1 MRSLRK
7 RLGFITIFG
16 IYSILGIAVGHAE
29 NMPVSSNDYGQT
41 IDNSQKELRLL
52 SPLAIDQRYTS
63 NEIPAIDSKST
74 ITLRGAVIEAA
85 AHNKEV
91 LEAHLQ
97 VSRFKWDYLAA
108 QTSRLPNIK
117 FLGYLADQT
126 ANSLLVPARANAFL
140 FLSALFPVTPQYR
153 IGLEA
158 RVAKLEQRIAIERL
172 RQQLD
177 ETSSKVKAAYYKLV
191 LDQSLLADTEDS
203 IKYLHELKKT
213 VADQI
218 KRGNSLKVE
227 EMTVSAK
234 LAKAEYE
241 QTRARNAF
249 SVDRERLNQLL
260 GRELKAGI
268 TLEAIPAAEVLELDV
283 AQAERQALSMRPE
296 IRQADMH
303 TKQVN
308 LEKRII
314 MSRYIPDVSV
324 GVVYIALPGFNNSIM
339 PRNILAPGLFINWTA
354 WDWGRKAMQ
363 AKAHSKVEQSSALT
377 ANTTKENV
385 LIDLHSQ
392 INKLTEARLLIDTA
406 QLARTA
412 AREEMRV
419 SLNRYKYTSAKLSD
433 VLEAQSKLSDANN
446 SYNQALLAFWEAKA
460 QFERALGV
468 DQ

>member
-1 MRSLRK
+1 MRSLIK
-7 RLGFITIFG
+7 RLSFIIIFG
-16 IYSILGIAVGHAE
+16 IYFILGIAVLHAE
-29 NMPVSSNDYGQT
+29 NMPVSLNDYGQP
-41 IDNSQKELRLL
+41 IDNSQKEQQLL

-63 NEIPAIDSKST
+63 NEIPATDSKST
-74 ITLRGAVIEAA
+74 VTLHGAVTEAA

-91 LEAHLQ
+91 LEAHFL
-97 VSRFKWDYLAA
+97 VSRFKWDYMAVE
-108 QTSRLPNIK
+108 TSRLPNIK
-117 FLGYLADQT
+117 FLGYLSDQT
-126 ANSLLVPARANAFL
+126 ANSLLVPAKANAFL
-140 FLSALFPVTPQYR
+140 FLSALFPVTQQYR

-191 LDQSLLADTEDS
+191 LDQSLLVDTEDS

-241 QTRARNAF
+241 QTKARNAF

-268 TLEAIPAAEVLELDV
+268 TLEAIPVAEELELNV
-283 AQAERQALSMRPE
+283 AQAEQQALSMRPE

-314 MSRYIPDVSV
+314 MSGYIPNVSA
-324 GVVYIALPGFNNSIM
+324 GVVYIALPGFNNSIV
-339 PRNILAPGLFINWTA
+339 PRNILAPGLFINWNA
-354 WDWGRKAMQ
+354 WDWGHKAML
-363 AKAHSKVEQSSALT
+363 AKARSKVEQSSALS
-377 ANTTKENV
+377 ANTIRENV

-392 INKLTEARLLIDTA
+392 INKLSEARLLIGTA

-412 AREEMRV
+412 AHEEMRV

-433 VLEAQSKLSDANN
+433 VLDAQSQLSDANN
-446 SYNQALLAFWEAKA
+446 NYNQALLAFWEAKA
-460 QFERALGV
+460 QFERALGI